1 MFKQLEGGEYEI
13 IIKSKIPSLSRNP
26 NPRKIPKSLRTLI
39 TKLGQIKHTIG
50 DKDLTLSTPDRRL
63 HLRVRAAMELH
74 EGDGPATP
82 SLSRRR
88 TCGRMRF
95 GAEGRAS
102 ARNGRAR
109 RRWHQPPVAAVTAG
123 PLVRWRATS

>member
-39 TKLGQIKHTIG
+39 AKLGQIKHTIG

-88 TCGRMRF
+88 GR
-95 GAEGRAS
+95 AKGRAS
-102 ARNGRAR
+102 ERNGRAH

-123 PLVRWRATS
+123 PLVRRRATS